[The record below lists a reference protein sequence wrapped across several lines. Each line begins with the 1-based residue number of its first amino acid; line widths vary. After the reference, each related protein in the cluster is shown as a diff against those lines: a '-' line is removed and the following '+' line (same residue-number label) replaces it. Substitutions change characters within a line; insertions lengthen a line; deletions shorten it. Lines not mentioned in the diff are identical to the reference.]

1 MVIDALAT
9 VDPENALAVPAVRWL
24 MVARTIN
31 GWPTAHESAWSI
43 YALGDWM
50 AASGELQADYAYEVG
65 VNGVPFSDGAF
76 GPDNLLESETFSVPV
91 DNLLVDETNF
101 VDFQRGAGDGRLYY
115 TMHLNSF
122 VSAENIGPA
131 NHGLTVQRT
140 YYDAACD
147 PQEETCEPISEIA
160 TGQRVRV
167 ELTII
172 APNDLLYAVVEDP
185 LPAGAEGID
194 PGLNTS
200 SAADSGDVERTDQE
214 NPFSY
219 WGWWYFNRIEYRD
232 EKVVFLSDFLPAG
245 TYQYTYFLEPTIP
258 GTYQVMPAI
267 GYQDFFP
274 EVFGRSEGMLF
285 EITAR

>member
-1 MVIDALAT
+1 
-9 VDPENALAVPAVRWL
+9 
-24 MVARTIN
+24 
-31 GWPTAHESAWSI
+31 
-43 YALGDWM
+43 
-50 AASGELQADYAYEVG
+50 
-65 VNGVPFSDGAF
+65 
-76 GPDNLLESETFSVPV
+76 
-91 DNLLVDETNF
+91 
-101 VDFQRGAGDGRLYY
+101 
-115 TMHLNSF
+115 
-122 VSAENIGPA
+122 
-131 NHGLTVQRT
+131 
-140 YYDAACD
+140 
-147 PQEETCEPISEIA
+147 
-160 TGQRVRV
+160 
-167 ELTII
+167 
-172 APNDLLYAVVEDP
+172 VEDP

-214 NPFSY
+214 NPFGY